1 MHSSVHGSPALTHL
15 QMVHPRFDL
24 QPHLISSL
32 QALAASGI
40 VIHTGFQL
48 LTSSVQPHPSGDD
61 LLSKHH
67 SDTQHILHAEV
78 EHPKINNSIIIKLSS
93 LLCICYSIP
102 LLVVDAQESCS
113 F

>member
-1 MHSSVHGSPALTHL
+1 VHSSVQSPALMHL

-32 QALAASGI
+32 QELQEWSSIWASRYN
-40 VIHTGFQL
+40 L
-48 LTSSVQPHPSGDD
+48 VQSTPVPSGVWTDD
-61 LLSKHH
+61 LLFKYY
-67 SDTQHILHAEV
+67 SDIQHVLHVEV
-78 EHPKINNSIIIKLSS
+78 EHPKISYIELHS